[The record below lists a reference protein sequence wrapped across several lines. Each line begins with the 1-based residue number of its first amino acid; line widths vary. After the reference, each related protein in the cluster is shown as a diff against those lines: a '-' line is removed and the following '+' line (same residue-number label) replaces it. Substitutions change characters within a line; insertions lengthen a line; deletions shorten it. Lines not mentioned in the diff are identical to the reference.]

1 MTLNAAHLST
11 KNLESV
17 CILFC
22 CASSV
27 RRKIPRSPRFYLSVN
42 TLEGTAWIPHK
53 ITKITVYLS
62 SWWLKDYFNCQGL
75 FHTKIKMKKKTFYR
89 RSTPYSLHLDGDHC
103 RQSSPRS
110 VRSVMTSTI
119 TNHWRRTTSSSDGHH
134 PTCSPPRQFKK
145 REVNSHK
152 EWRIAQALADA
163 RRAYLKPVNPFLMV

>member
-75 FHTKIKMKKKTFYR
+75 FHTKRKMKKKKKTFYR
-89 RSTPYSLHLDGDHC
+89 RSSPYSLHLDGDHC
-103 RQSSPRS
+103 RQSSPQCGQWWRQ
-110 VRSVMTSTI
+110 RLRI
-119 TNHWRRTTSSSDGHH
+119 TDAEPLPHRTAITLHAAH
-134 PTCSPPRQFKK
+134 
-145 REVNSHK
+145 
-152 EWRIAQALADA
+152 
-163 RRAYLKPVNPFLMV
+163 PVNLKSAKLIATRNGE